1 MAPLLLESKVFGTL
15 VAARQDAEAFSGG
28 QPVARLPVVEA
39 LVAEGLKDS
48 GRLGRRVAVQFHGE
62 RASVNHQVTG
72 EGLASGG
79 ARGRDVR
86 AVRSLGGR
94 RCAGGCRRAGESGLR
109 CGEFLFRG
117 VSGES
122 SELKDDGE
130 HHGGGSRARSEKV
143 VAFAP
148 LLLLPPQLAL
158 CLHLLDPPLR
168 FAGIA

>member
-1 MAPLLLESKVFGTL
+1 MKVVVIGGTGLIGSKVVSKLNAHGHEA
-15 VAARQDAEAFSGG
+15 VAASPNTGVDT
-28 QPVARLPVVEA
+28 
-39 LVAEGLKDS
+39 
-48 GRLGRRVAVQFHGE
+48 
-62 RASVNHQVTG
+62 VTG

-109 CGEFLFRG
+109 GGEFLFRG

-122 SELKDDGE
+122 RELKDDGE
-130 HHGGGSRARSEKV
+130 HHGRGSRARSEKV

-148 LLLLPPQLAL
+148 LLLLPSQLAL